1 MNMAAAPRRS
11 HRQRSE
17 LPHPHWS
24 SPSPP
29 YSTRPTAIA
38 PSHLLPHYAH
48 STAGP
53 EVHSHGTHA
62 PVRFATQG
70 DRPSHHRASAMPTS
84 NESVSSRR
92 PSLHFRADDESEM
105 EALRGTLAGTS
116 IASSQSLPPWN
127 TPMRQ
132 RRVEDW
138 MQDKHGRRDTHE
150 GRDPRWS
157 GAHREHH
164 GARLDPTR
172 GRQPASND
180 SFAVP
185 APARSHVNDSHHR
198 YQQNPQQQQPHRP
211 REHHQLMVSQ
221 APPVVL
227 HSHSHGRHEHQP
239 QTHARTDEEHRGR
252 SRSRARS
259 HSRLRARS
267 PAHSVRAHGRAHSH
281 GRSLSKPREHRDRH
295 RDRGAE
301 QLRVTASSS
310 NTVYHTAGQP
320 HGNHAHHPP
329 NLVSSHSRSLGH
341 SMSTGGRRKHH

>member
-1 MNMAAAPRRS
+1 MAAAPRRS
-11 HRQRSE
+11 HHHRSE

-29 YSTRPTAIA
+29 YSTPPTAIA

-53 EVHSHGTHA
+53 EVHSYGAHA

-70 DRPSHHRASAMPTS
+70 ERPSRHRASAMPTS

-105 EALRGTLAGTS
+105 EALRGKLAGTS

-132 RRVEDW
+132 RRVDDW

-185 APARSHVNDSHHR
+185 APSHVNDGHHR
-198 YQQNPQQQQPHRP
+198 YQQHPQQQQPHRP
-211 REHHQLMVSQ
+211 REHHQLMASQ

-239 QTHARTDEEHRGR
+239 QTHARTDEERRGR

-267 PAHSVRAHGRAHSH
+267 PAHSVRAGGRAHSH

-301 QLRVTASSS
+301 QHRVTASSS
-310 NTVYHTAGQP
+310 NTVYHTAGPP
-320 HGNHAHHPP
+320 HGNHAHQLP
-329 NLVSSHSRSLGH
+329 NLVPSHSRSLGQ
-341 SMSTGGRRKHH
+341 SMSTGGKRKHH